1 MKIELLLTGN
11 ELMTGDI
18 VDSNSA
24 MIAQRCLDLG
34 FSIQRKTTL
43 NDNQAQLAQQI
54 QSLSQSCDVLI
65 VNGGLGPTRDDL
77 TAAALAQAAGL
88 DLEEHPQAVAE
99 IKAWGARR
107 NIKQL
112 SPSNFKQALLPKGCE
127 LLSNR
132 HGSAPGF
139 CISLNQ
145 ALIICTP
152 GVPSE
157 LKNMLDDHI
166 LARLQELSPNEDTF
180 LVKRIHLFGIGESNV
195 QSLCEQHLPPLP
207 AGLDLGFRAGAPC
220 LEVKLQ
226 GYLSQKSELEQ
237 YWQQL
242 SCLLADYDIGTEKD
256 LQHNLVQ
263 LLTEHNLQFTTAES
277 CTGGLIAQ
285 QLTQVAG
292 ASQVF
297 EAGFISYSN
306 RIKTQVL
313 NVDPKVFIE
322 HGAVSEICA
331 KQMLNG
337 ALQVSG
343 ADIGVAV
350 SGIAGPDG
358 GTDEKP
364 VGTVYIAWGDQQT
377 VHSCCLYYPVS
388 RRLFQTMVAAAAI
401 DLCRRFIL
409 KQAMAP
415 YIKQRQPPAGA

>member
-1 MKIELLLTGN
+1 MKIELLMTGN

-34 FSIQRKTTL
+34 FTIQRKTTL
-43 NDNQAQLAQQI
+43 GDNHQQLAEQI
-54 QSLSQSCDVLI
+54 HTLSQHCDVLI
-65 VNGGLGPTRDDL
+65 INGGLGPTTDDL

-88 DLEEHPQAVAE
+88 ELEEHPQAIAA
-99 IKAWGARR
+99 IKAWGEKHNLKA
-107 NIKQL
+107 L

-139 CISLNQ
+139 FLHLHQ
-145 ALIICTP
+145 ALVICTP

-157 LKNMLDDHI
+157 LSHMLDDHI
-166 LARLQELSPNEDTF
+166 LRRLQQLSPNEDATII
-180 LVKRIHLFGIGESNV
+180 KRIQLFGIGESNV
-195 QSLCEQHLPPLP
+195 QSLCKQRLPPLP

-226 GYLSQKSELEQ
+226 GRMSQESELEQ
-237 YWQQL
+237 HWQALKQVL
-242 SCLLADYDIGTEKD
+242 GNYEIGPEKD
-256 LQHNLVQ
+256 LQHNLVH
-263 LLTEHNLQFTTAES
+263 LLKEHELTITTAES

-313 NVDPKVFIE
+313 NVDPEIFVE
-322 HGAVSEICA
+322 HGAVSELCTQ
-331 KQMLNG
+331 QMLQG
-337 ALQVSG
+337 ALDASG

-350 SGIAGPDG
+350 SGIAGPG
-358 GTDEKP
+358 GGSDEKP
-364 VGTVYIAWGDQQT
+364 VGTVFIAWGNKEAM
-377 VHSCCLYYPVS
+377 HSCCLYYPVS
-388 RRLFQTMVAAAAI
+388 RQLFQTLVAAAAM
-401 DLCRRFIL
+401 DFCRRFIL
-409 KQAMAP
+409 ALPMAP
-415 YIKQRQPPAGA
+415 YIQERQPPN